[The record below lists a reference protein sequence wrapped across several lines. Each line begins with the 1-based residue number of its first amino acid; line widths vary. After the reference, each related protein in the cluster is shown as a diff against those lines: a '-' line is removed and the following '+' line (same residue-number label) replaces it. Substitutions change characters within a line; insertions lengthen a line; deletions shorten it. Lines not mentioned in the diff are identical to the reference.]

1 MFNLTFSA
9 LLFVALAAHPAEVS
23 DGAAE
28 LSVLNVQSKEMI
40 RQLCSVLRAP
50 GRRGGITASAPVTA
64 PYHRRFFATRQ
75 VKDREDAFLA
85 SLQRR
90 ASAAP
95 PTAGTAADYRSAV
108 PSVPRVDEAR
118 NSAAWT
124 VDGLMGDDT
133 PLPSTS
139 GSTPTVD
146 FPESLEKETDFYGLP
161 PLGTED
167 AVLQSML
174 RDAAEPPTAPDEP
187 PPLQEMDSDDVPN
200 SSPTEPDLSHAE
212 DTAGALEAKQAASPQ
227 PEEVFESLVKMAE
240 EEEEA
245 ILSSVGIARDGRSDG
260 RSDPGGVG
268 NRERTTG
275 FHFFE
280 ANAPEFGAA
289 RASLADRRL
298 HHHAPGRGLDF
309 DEDAV
314 RSAERES
321 VGEELPTSTRG
332 R

>member
-1 MFNLTFSA
+1 
-9 LLFVALAAHPAEVS
+9 
-23 DGAAE
+23 
-28 LSVLNVQSKEMI
+28 MI
-40 RQLCSVLRAP
+40 RQLCSVLRTS
-50 GRRGGITASAPVTA
+50 GRRRGITASAPVTA
-64 PYHRRFFATRQ
+64 PYHHRFYATRQ

-90 ASAAP
+90 SSAAP
-95 PTAGTAADYRSAV
+95 PTAGTAADYRM
-108 PSVPRVDEAR
+108 PSIPRVDEPS

-124 VDGLMGDDT
+124 VDGLMVDDT
-133 PLPSTS
+133 PLPSTN
-139 GSTPTVD
+139 GSTSTVD

-174 RDAAEPPTAPDEP
+174 GDAADPPTASDEP
-187 PPLQEMDSDDVPN
+187 PPPQEVDSEEGPD
-200 SSPTEPDLSHAE
+200 SSPTEPDLLHAE
-212 DTAGALEAKQAASPQ
+212 DTAGTPEAKQAASPQ

-260 RSDPGGVG
+260 RSDPGGIG
-268 NRERTTG
+268 NGERTTG

-289 RASLADRRL
+289 RASLADRRF